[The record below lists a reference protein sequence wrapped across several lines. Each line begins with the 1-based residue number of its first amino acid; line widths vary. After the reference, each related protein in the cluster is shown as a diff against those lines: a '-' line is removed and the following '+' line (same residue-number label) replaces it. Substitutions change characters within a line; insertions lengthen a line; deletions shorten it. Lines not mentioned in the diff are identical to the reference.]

1 MGKLS
6 EQRKGEIAIAILM
19 ERMARDGMTVKPG
32 LRRELGELSKKT
44 DVPIDEL
51 EEFSK
56 MMLVRLIGRMYG
68 MQHVS
73 LTMDDPVKKNEKD
86 RTD

>member
-6 EQRKGEIAIAILM
+6 EQRKGEIAIAVLM
-19 ERMARDGMTVKPG
+19 YKMSRDGILVKPG
-32 LRRELGELSKKT
+32 MLRELGDLSKKT
-44 DVPIDEL
+44 GIPIEEL

-56 MMLVRLIGRMYG
+56 MILVRLIGRMYG

-73 LTMDDPVKKNEKD
+73 LVMEDPVKKNEKE
-86 RTD
+86 